1 MHVIDARNAEQAL
14 WLGLELLSKKGY
26 RRASRNGE
34 VVLMDGPVTTR
45 YERPLERVV
54 FWPRRDAN
62 PFFHLH
68 EALWMLSGR
77 NDVDSVAEF
86 VGRMVAYSDDG
97 VTFHG
102 AYGHR
107 WRYHFGTDQLAIIID
122 SLRSNPDDRR
132 CVLQMW
138 DMTMDLGRAGKD
150 LPCNTQAY
158 FSRNASGDLDMTVC
172 CRSNDMIWG
181 AHGANVVHFSVLQE
195 YIAAGIGCGV
205 GRYWQVSNNYHAYV
219 DVFDKLA
226 GEVPALLQ
234 TRYEEE
240 NWEWESAWDVD
251 PTPLVSIGFEKW
263 NRELLHYA
271 EETPGYEFT
280 DVLLAHASLARSI
293 YRLRK
298 VEGWETDALIANMR
312 DHSRASDWK
321 VACAEWLERRRK

>member
-1 MHVIDARNAEQAL
+1 MIVIDARNAEQAL
-14 WLGLELLSKKGY
+14 WMGLELLSDSGY

-34 VVLMDGPVTTR
+34 VILMDCPVTTR

-54 FWPRRDAN
+54 FWPARDAN

-68 EALWMLSGR
+68 EALWMLAGR

-86 VGRMVAYSDDG
+86 VGRMAAYSDDG

-138 DMTMDLGRAGKD
+138 DMTMDLGRAGFD
-150 LPCNTQAY
+150 IPCNTQVY
-158 FSRNASGDLDMTVC
+158 FSRNRDGNLDMTVC

-181 AHGANVVHFSVLQE
+181 AHGANVVHFSILQE
-195 YIAAGIGCGV
+195 YMAAGIGCGV
-205 GRYWQVSNNYHAYV
+205 GRYWQVSNNYHAYA
-219 DVFDKLA
+219 DVFNKLA
-226 GEVPALLQ
+226 PQVPANIM
-234 TRYEEE
+234 TRYEQDHEP
-240 NWEWESAWDVD
+240 DR
-251 PTPLVSIGFEKW
+251 PTPLVSIPFDAW
-263 NRELLHYA
+263 NRELLHYT

-280 DVLLAHASLARSI
+280 DRLLAHAELARRL
-293 YRLRK
+293 YRARK
-298 VEGWETDALIANMR
+298 LDPGMIGLEKILND
-312 DHSRASDWK
+312 SQASDWK
-321 VACAEWLERRRK
+321 VACTEWLERRKK